1 MDEIVKAVKKQ
12 FGFNPRDTVILA
24 ISGGVDSMV
33 LLNVF
38 LELAKQTH
46 MTIVIAHVN
55 HQLREQSTLE
65 EQFLKEWAAKHHVQ
79 IEIAHWQVG
88 LTIKTSVEEAARNF
102 RYNFFA
108 DVMKK
113 YQAGYVATAHNLNDQ
128 AETFL
133 MKLVRGG
140 IVGEL
145 GAIQAKHNFGS
156 GEIIRPM
163 LEFPKKYIKKVAV
176 AENIEWYEDETN
188 GSDDYLRNRIRHRI
202 IPQLETENAQVL
214 SHIMDYSQQIQEQ
227 SEFLV
232 QYADI
237 ELTKLARDSKYDFSK
252 FILLDRVTKKLVLRQ
267 MITRENSN
275 MELGNGKLTSLL
287 HSLEHSQANAFFD
300 LGQNFQLVREYDVFF
315 VLKISRKR
323 SKQASSRVLRLENTY
338 SVNGGRLTLR
348 IGKVDES
355 IHDTFVF
362 SANQLVFPLRIK
374 PIDIDIKLGLKN
386 GGHKTVRR
394 ELIDQKIPGS
404 KRSQLVMVVDKND
417 QLIWIPGLKKSWLS
431 QPFESNRT
439 IYTMIFSN
447 GGSF

>member
-1 MDEIVKAVKKQ
+1 MNEIIEAVKKQ
-12 FGFNPRDTVILA
+12 FDFSDRDTVILA

-38 LELAKQTH
+38 LKLAKQTR

-55 HQLREQSTLE
+55 HQLRDQSTLE
-65 EQFLKEWAAKHHVQ
+65 EHFLKEWAVKHQVP
-79 IEIAHWQVG
+79 IEIAHWQTG
-88 LTIKTSVEEAARNF
+88 LTIKASVEEAARNF

-163 LEFPKKYIKKVAV
+163 LGFSKKYIKKVAA

-188 GSDDYLRNRIRHRI
+188 SSDDYLRNRMRHRI
-202 IPQLETENAQVL
+202 IPQLEIENDQAL
-214 SHIMDYSQQIQEQ
+214 AHIMDYSQQIQEQ
-227 SEFLV
+227 NEFLV
-232 QYADI
+232 QYANT
-237 ELTKLARDSKYDFSK
+237 ELTKLAKESKYDFSK
-252 FILLDRVTKKLVLRQ
+252 FQLLDKVTQKLVLRQ
-267 MITRENSN
+267 MIINENSN
-275 MELGNGKLTSLL
+275 MALGNDKLTSLL
-287 HSLEHSQANAFFD
+287 RSLQQSQANAFFD
-300 LGQNFQLVREYDVFF
+300 LGQNFRLIREYDVFF
-315 VLKISRKR
+315 VSKISRKS
-323 SKQASSRVLRLENTY
+323 SKQAGSRVLRLENIY
-338 SVNGGRLTLR
+338 SINGGRLTLQ
-348 IGKVDES
+348 IGKVDEP

-362 SANQLVFPLRIK
+362 STNQLVLPLRIE
-374 PIDIDIKLGLKN
+374 PIDIDLKLGLKS
-386 GGHKTVRR
+386 GGHKLVRR

-404 KRSQLVMVVDKND
+404 DRSQLAMVVDANN
-417 QLIWIPGLKKSWLS
+417 QLIWIPGVKKSWLS
-431 QPFESNRT
+431 QPFEPNQT